1 MRWEWIDFR
10 ARRIDLRGQLFWK
23 LTGNGRE
30 REPVLRPCKYDSERE
45 VPLWSGL
52 ATVLAGKQRSSGW
65 VLLDPSTGE
74 PWQYSD
80 PANRFLSKAYEN
92 AGLRRP
98 GVMWHALRH
107 TYASVLAAGGVR
119 RHELE
124 KLMGH
129 ASQGTTGI
137 YTHLFR
143 ESYETVHSV
152 LDAVYGPTDS
162 PRLVSIPNVRDA
174 RAGAT
179 SRF

>member
-1 MRWEWIDFR
+1 MFLDPATAEPWEYGEP
-10 ARRIDLRGQLFWK
+10 ARR
-23 LTGNGRE
+23 
-30 REPVLRPCKYDSERE
+30 
-45 VPLWSGL
+45 
-52 ATVLAGKQRSSGW
+52 
-65 VLLDPSTGE
+65 
-74 PWQYSD
+74 
-80 PANRFLSKAYEN
+80 FLEKTYEN

-143 ESYETVHSV
+143 ESYETVHAA
-152 LDAVYGPTDS
+152 LDAVYAVGDGRRVPS
-162 PRLVSIPNVRDA
+162 LLVAGHGQGVR
-174 RAGAT
+174 G

>member
-1 MRWEWIDFR
+1 
-10 ARRIDLRGQLFWK
+10 

-52 ATVLAGKQRSSGW
+52 ASVLASRQASSGW
-65 VLLDPSTGE
+65 VFTDPSTGQ
-74 PWQYSD
+74 PWEYSR
-80 PANRFLSKAYEN
+80 PANVFLRQAYED

-143 ESYETVHSV
+143 ESYETVHAA
-152 LDAVYGPTDS
+152 LDAVYGKRER
-162 PRLVSIPNVRDA
+162 PRLVGLPSASDA
-174 RAGAT
+174 VDGAR